1 MVDLNV
7 MKLRQ
12 LHIEQKQFLFKKQY
26 IDAKSLDTDVEPNWQ
41 QYYVNCFNW
50 LIDTEGNN
58 GWYNLVLIA
67 KDNSRVSY
75 RLNLNLKKDF
85 DKLMEI

>member
-12 LHIEQKQFLFKKQY
+12 LHIEQKEFLFKQHY
-26 IDAKSLDTDVEPNWQ
+26 VDAKSLDADTEHNWQ
-41 QYYVNCFNW
+41 QYFISCFNW

-58 GWYNLVLIA
+58 GWYNLTLVA
-67 KDNSRVSY
+67 KDNSRISY